1 MQCYQSPGGGIF
13 KKIFYLVATDSNV
26 FDCSNFEPEHGRARI
41 CFRLYSKWIIQSIIS
56 TMNPE
61 QTWLISWTDLNSPIL
76 YDQYNIYHVNYGF
89 WKQYKTKGLS
99 YKLNDIEKAQ
109 NDHLMSKKNLK
120 SSDLSV
126 IIPDYPTQH
135 LSNFILKLFKWF
147 KWFQFKPRFKKWRE
161 LPWKNSNR
169 TVTYRNSCQMTST
182 SCDEFSGL
190 NSRADFLWEI
200 FL

>member
-1 MQCYQSPGGGIF
+1 M
-13 KKIFYLVATDSNV
+13 L
-26 FDCSNFEPEHGRARI
+26 
-41 CFRLYSKWIIQSIIS
+41 
-56 TMNPE
+56 
-61 QTWLISWTDLNSPIL
+61 
-76 YDQYNIYHVNYGF
+76 
-89 WKQYKTKGLS
+89 
-99 YKLNDIEKAQ
+99 YKLHDIEKAQ

-190 NSRADFLWEI
+190 NSRADFFVGDLSLEMTKV
-200 FL
+200 FLVNIIDKWKLNFWILKSSSTLRWSSSKFCIVFKINSINLF